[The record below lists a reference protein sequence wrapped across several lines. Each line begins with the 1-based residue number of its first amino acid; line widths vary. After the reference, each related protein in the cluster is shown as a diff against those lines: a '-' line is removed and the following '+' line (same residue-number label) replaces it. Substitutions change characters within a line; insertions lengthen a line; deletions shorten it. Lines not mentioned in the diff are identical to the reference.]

1 MVDEF
6 EKGMAQTET
15 TISEKKYGVIN
26 HTLTF
31 TDAEVAKPPPAKRT
45 KQSSMWDQGYQ
56 EWIKGRVCN

>member
-31 TDAEVAKPPPAKRT
+31 TDAEVAKRT